1 MSIFEIT
8 DKQAYHDIM
17 NSNHYDIIVLDIY
30 AEWCMPC
37 KTLAPVLNEL
47 AAIYSSSKV
56 LFCKLNSEL
65 GFKADVKGLPTI
77 EFWVSGKLYHTVMG
91 ADIEQIKTI
100 LSKLMPGV
108 QPAGVSA
115 SKKPSGSTPTPIKTG
130 DSKYK
135 TFAKYYN

>member
-1 MSIFEIT
+1 MSVFEIT

-17 NSNHYDIIVLDIY
+17 NSNHYDIVILDIY

-37 KTLAPVLNEL
+37 KTLAPILNEL
-47 AAIYSSSKV
+47 ASIYSSQKV

-65 GFKADVKGLPTI
+65 GFKADIKGLPTI

-91 ADIEQIKTI
+91 ADIPQIKTV
-100 LSKLMPGV
+100 LSKLIPGV
-108 QPAGVSA
+108 EPAGISVSKKSA
-115 SKKPSGSTPTPIKTG
+115 SAPSQALKAG